1 MTVDSVYPKDAR
13 QEKQSDRQPSGADAT
28 LNKCGL

>member
-1 MTVDSVYPKDAR
+1 MTVDSVCPKDAR

-28 LNKCGL
+28 LR